1 MSVLDVRDVH
11 VSYGKI
17 KALQGVSFSMEEGQI
32 VSIIGSNGAGKSSLL
47 KSISAIVT
55 YTGTIEFKGKVL
67 PQKADKVVK
76 EGIVQVPEGRQIFS
90 EFTVENNLL
99 VGAYLNKD
107 HKEVSKMI
115 QEQYDLFPILGER
128 RKQYG
133 ATLSGGEQQML
144 AIARALMSKPKLLLL
159 DEPSLG
165 LAPKI
170 ISTVYSIIQQIRDR
184 GITILLVEQNAK
196 KALSICDYAFV
207 LENGIITNKGTGDE
221 LLHDDSIME
230 AYLGA
235 RKSD

>member
-144 AIARALMSKPKLLLL
+144 AIARALMSSPKLLLL